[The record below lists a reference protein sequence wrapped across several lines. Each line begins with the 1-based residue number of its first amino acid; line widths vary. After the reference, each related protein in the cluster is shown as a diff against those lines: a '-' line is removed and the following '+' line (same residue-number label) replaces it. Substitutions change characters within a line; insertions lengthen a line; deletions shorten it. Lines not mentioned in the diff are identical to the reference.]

1 MERIHDFTVNY
12 APKIEKV
19 KYIVPER
26 IKEARIYRGM
36 TSEEARIACKIE
48 SKIQWNRWCNGHEKI
63 PEEIIFN
70 LMSGLRFP
78 KEFFYE
84 LKWYRG

>member
-26 IKEARIYRGM
+26 INEARIYRGM
-36 TSEEARIACKIE
+36 TIEEARIACKIE
-48 SKIQWNRWCNGHEKI
+48 NKNQWH
-63 PEEIIFN
+63 
-70 LMSGLRFP
+70 L
-78 KEFFYE
+78 
-84 LKWYRG
+84 